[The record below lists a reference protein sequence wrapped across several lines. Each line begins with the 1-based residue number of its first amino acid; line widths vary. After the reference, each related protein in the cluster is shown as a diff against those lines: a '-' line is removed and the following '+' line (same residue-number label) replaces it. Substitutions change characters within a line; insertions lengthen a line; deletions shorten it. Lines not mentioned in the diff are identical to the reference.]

1 MDKDRMMIPEQAMTS
16 MPRKRKGKAR
26 IGPPGFPF
34 DPFGNSMALL
44 QISNH
49 SNYAAAICKEN
60 HRAKEKRRFSYP
72 CHKSSAR

>member
-1 MDKDRMMIPEQAMTS
+1 MDEDRNDDDFGTGKDRNAKE
-16 MPRKRKGKAR
+16 RKGKAR

-49 SNYAAAICKEN
+49 SN
-60 HRAKEKRRFSYP
+60 
-72 CHKSSAR
+72 